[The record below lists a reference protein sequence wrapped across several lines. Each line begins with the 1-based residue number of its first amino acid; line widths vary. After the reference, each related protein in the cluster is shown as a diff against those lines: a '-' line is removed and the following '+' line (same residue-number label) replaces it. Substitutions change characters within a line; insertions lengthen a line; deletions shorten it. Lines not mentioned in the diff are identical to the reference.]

1 MQNDPAHDRSQ
12 PRAQGGPSEP
22 RFQDKRPRER
32 KINRE
37 VLRLS
42 GIGSGLCA
50 VLFVVAVWVV
60 NMVRDAHG
68 SQLYLYL
75 IAAVCGLVA
84 GGIIAPYIALERA
97 DGGDAQIVTE
107 RTAEG
112 GRADAPLEGAEQ
124 ADNDREARRPTTN
137 G

>member
-12 PRAQGGPSEP
+12 PRTQGGPSEP

-32 KINRE
+32 KINRDA
-37 VLRLS
+37 LRLS
-42 GIGSGLCA
+42 AIGSGLCA

-84 GGIIAPYIALERA
+84 GAIIPPYLALERA
-97 DGGDAQIVTE
+97 DGRDAQIVTE
-107 RTAEG
+107 RTPEG
-112 GRADAPLEGAEQ
+112 GRADTSLEGAQQ
-124 ADNDREARRPTTN
+124 ADHDHTAAKQGPTR
-137 G
+137 